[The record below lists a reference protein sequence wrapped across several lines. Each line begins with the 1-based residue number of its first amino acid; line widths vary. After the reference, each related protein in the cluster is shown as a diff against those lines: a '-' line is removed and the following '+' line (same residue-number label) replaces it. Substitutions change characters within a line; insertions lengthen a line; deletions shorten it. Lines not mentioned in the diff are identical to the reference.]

1 MVTGSG
7 FKRALG
13 QFTLGLAV
21 ILGFSFPGHAQ
32 AAGPQSDF
40 ADWSAL
46 VVAGDWHAHSG
57 APSEVFD
64 NARRDIAKA
73 LVSAGFDSQ
82 NVAEFSVR
90 PERYRAPKPYLTNLQ
105 GLFETLDRAPP
116 TAKGG
121 CLVYLTSHGSPL
133 GIVFGD
139 NILTPAMLGTILDQ
153 TCEQRPTI
161 AVISACYSG
170 VFVNPLSRPNRMVFT
185 AARSDRTSFGCGE
198 SDVYTYFDSCF
209 LSQVTQAQ
217 DFARLASQV
226 QACISVREQTTGVSP
241 ASEPQLFL
249 GAQIRPLL
257 ALLQLDNTPIKS
269 ASAER

>member
-1 MVTGSG
+1 MVTGARL
-7 FKRALG
+7 KQALG

-21 ILGFSFPGHAQ
+21 ILGFSIPGHAH

-40 ADWSAL
+40 ADWSAM

-64 NARRDIAKA
+64 NARRDIARA
-73 LVSAGFDSQ
+73 LVSAGFDPQ

-105 GLFETLDRAPP
+105 SLFETLDRAPP
-116 TAKGG
+116 TARGG

-153 TCEQRPTI
+153 TCGQRPTI
-161 AVISACYSG
+161 TVISACFSG
-170 VFVNPLSRPNRMVFT
+170 VFINPLSRPNRMIFT

-198 SDVYTYFDSCF
+198 SDLYPYFDTCF
-209 LSQVTQAQ
+209 LSQVSQAQ

-226 QACISVREQTTGVSP
+226 QTCISVREQTTGVSP
-241 ASEPQLFL
+241 ASEPQLYL

-257 ALLQLDNTPIKS
+257 ALLQLDNSPIK
-269 ASAER
+269 AAQR

>member
-7 FKRALG
+7 IRRGLG
-13 QFTLGLAV
+13 QMALRLAV
-21 ILGFSFPGHAQ
+21 LIGLLIPGQGH

-73 LVSAGFDSQ
+73 LITAGFDPL
-82 NVAEFSVR
+82 NVAQFSVR

-105 GLFETLDRAPP
+105 GLFETLDHAPA
-116 TAKGG
+116 TARGG

-139 NILTPAMLGTILDQ
+139 NVLTPAMLGAMLDQ
-153 TCEQRPTI
+153 TCGERPTI
-161 AVISACYSG
+161 AVISACFSG
-170 VFVNPLSRPNRMVFT
+170 VFVDPLARPNRMIFT

-198 SDVYTYFDSCF
+198 NDVYTYFDTCF
-209 LSQVTQAQ
+209 LSQVPEAQ

-226 QACISVREQTTGVSP
+226 QNCISVREQTTGVSP
-241 ASEPQLFL
+241 ASEPQLYL

-257 ALLQLDNTPIKS
+257 ALLQLDKPPINS
-269 ASAER
+269 AQR